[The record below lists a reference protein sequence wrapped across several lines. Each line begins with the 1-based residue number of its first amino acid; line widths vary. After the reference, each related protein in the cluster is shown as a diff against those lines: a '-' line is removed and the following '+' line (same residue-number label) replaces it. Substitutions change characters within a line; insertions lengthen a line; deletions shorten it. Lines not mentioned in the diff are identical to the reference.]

1 MNAKLKEYAAL
12 LVETG
17 VNIQK
22 GQTLIIFCPVDHAEF
37 ARECA
42 RAAYQKGCREVVMSW
57 MDNDLTRMKYLH
69 ADESV
74 FNQTPRWSVD
84 FYTDYA
90 KEKAAFL
97 HLRSEDPKNLLG
109 VDANRILNAQKSSGL
124 ALKEYRELRN
134 KNCSSWC
141 IGCLSSP
148 KWAQIV
154 FPKLDEASAVEAL
167 WEKIF
172 MAVRVTGDG
181 TAVEEWKEH
190 SRRLRERMAK
200 LNDYNFA
207 SLHYKNSLGTDLV
220 VELAKGHVW
229 EAGGDVTADGQFYMP
244 NMPTEEIF
252 TAPKRDGVNGVVCA
266 SMPLCRNGNVMDGLR
281 FEIINGRIE
290 KASASQGE
298 EQLIN
303 ALALDEGARYF
314 GEVALVPFDS
324 PISNSN
330 TLYYETLYDENASC
344 HFAFGRAYASTV
356 KGGIDMTKEELF
368 KAGLND
374 SMTHVDFMV
383 GTKDLSI
390 TGTTHDGRQIPVFV
404 DGNFAF

>member
-1 MNAKLKEYAAL
+1 MNAKLKEYAEL